1 MRIVVVDDI
10 LDFGNVVAHA
20 LEGTPHEVTVVL
32 SPEALPEVLR
42 KQGFDLAFVDMDF
55 YYADSRQTG
64 LTALRHLT
72 EHAVRAIIYS
82 LDSEDNRLLF
92 MLAAFQFYDPLT
104 LLSKGEGSQKIRHL
118 VDLVDQGTD
127 LGPDPGTDRYRPPG
141 DRAPVLDRLIHKPA
155 DLDIW
160 VALSRFPGRLEVAH
174 ASHVSARTID
184 EFLAD
189 RYVVMQEIRMLQPGR
204 HQAVSDI
211 AAGATGAAGHDH
223 GGKKEKR
230 ELLGPMHAFA
240 VTHQHFFHDP
250 EVRALIEE
258 RQRSRCRMSSM
269 SAAPHAGRSRNQ
281 R

>member
-10 LDFGNVVAHA
+10 LDFGNVVARA
-20 LEGTPHEVTVVL
+20 LDGTPHEVTAVL
-32 SPEALPEVLR
+32 SPEALPGVLGA
-42 KQGFDLAFVDMDF
+42 QGFDLALVDMDF
-55 YYADSRQTG
+55 YYAGSRQTG

-92 MLAAFQFYDPLT
+92 LFAAFQFYDPLT

-118 VDLVDQGTD
+118 IDLVDQGTD
-127 LGPDPGTDRYRPPG
+127 LGPDPEADRYRPPE
-141 DRAPVLDRLIHKPA
+141 DRVPVLDRLIRKPA

-160 VALSRFPGRLEVAH
+160 VALSRFPGRREVAY
-174 ASHVSARTID
+174 AAHVSARTID

-189 RYVVMQEIRMLQPGR
+189 RYPVVQEIRMLQPGR
-204 HQAVSDI
+204 DQDATGI
-211 AAGATGAAGHDH
+211 AAGATGAAGHH

-230 ELLGPMHAFA
+230 ELLGPLHAFA
-240 VTHQHFFHDP
+240 VTHQHFFGDP
-250 EVRALIEE
+250 EVRALIEA
-258 RQRSRCRMSSM
+258 RQRSPHRLPGM
-269 SAAPHAGRSRNQ
+269 SAAVPAGRGRNH

>member
-10 LDFGNVVAHA
+10 LDFGNVVARA
-20 LEGTPHEVTVVL
+20 LDGTPHEVTAVL
-32 SPEALPEVLR
+32 SPEALPGVLGE
-42 KQGFDLAFVDMDF
+42 QGFDLALVDMDF

-92 MLAAFQFYDPLT
+92 LFAAFQFYDPLT

-118 VDLVDQGTD
+118 IDLVDQGTH

-141 DRAPVLDRLIHKPA
+141 DRAPVLDRLIRKPA

-160 VALSRFPGRLEVAH
+160 VALSRFPGRSEVAY
-174 ASHVSARTID
+174 AAHVSTRTID

-189 RYVVMQEIRMLQPGR
+189 RYPVVQEIRMLQPGR
-204 HQAVSDI
+204 DEAATGI
-211 AAGATGAAGHDH
+211 AAGGAGHRH
-223 GGKKEKR
+223 GSKKEKR
-230 ELLGPMHAFA
+230 ELLGPLHAFA
-240 VTHQHFFHDP
+240 VTHQHFFRDP
-250 EVRALIEE
+250 EVRALIEA
-258 RQRSRCRMSSM
+258 RQRSPHRPPGM
-269 SAAPHAGRSRNQ
+269 SAAAPAGGGRNQ

>member
-10 LDFGNVVAHA
+10 LDFGNVVARA
-20 LEGTPHEVTVVL
+20 LDGTRHEVTAVL
-32 SPEALPEVLR
+32 SPEALPGVLDA
-42 KQGFDLAFVDMDF
+42 QGFDLALVDMDF

-72 EHAVRAIIYS
+72 EHAVPAIIYS

-92 MLAAFQFYDPLT
+92 LFAAFQFYDPLT

-118 VDLVDQGTD
+118 IDLVDQGTD

-141 DRAPVLDRLIHKPA
+141 DRAPVLDRLIRKPA

-160 VALSRFPGRLEVAH
+160 MALSRFPGRSEVAY
-174 ASHVSARTID
+174 AAHVSARTID

-189 RYVVMQEIRMLQPGR
+189 RYPIVQEIRILQPGR
-204 HQAVSDI
+204 DQAAADM
-211 AAGATGAAGHDH
+211 AAGGTGHRH

-230 ELLGPMHAFA
+230 ELLGPLHAFA
-240 VTHQHFFHDP
+240 VTHQHFFRDP
-250 EVRALIEE
+250 EVRALIEA
-258 RQRSRCRMSSM
+258 RQRSPHRRPGM
-269 SAAPHAGRSRNQ
+269 SAAVPAGRGRNHG
-281 R
+281 

>member
-1 MRIVVVDDI
+1 MRILVVDDI
-10 LDFGNVVAHA
+10 LDFGDVVARA
-20 LEGTPHEVTVVL
+20 LEGTPHEVTAVL
-32 SPEALPEVLR
+32 SPEALPRVLR
-42 KQGFDLAFVDMDF
+42 EQGFDLAFVDMDF
-55 YYADSRQTG
+55 YYADSCQTG

-72 EHAVRAIIYS
+72 GHAVRAIIYS

-92 MLAAFQFYDPLT
+92 LLAAFQFYDPLT

-118 VDLVDQGTD
+118 IDLVDQGTD
-127 LGPDPGTDRYRPPG
+127 LGPDPGTDRYRPPC
-141 DRAPVLDRLIHKPA
+141 DRASVLDRLIHKPA

-189 RYVVMQEIRMLQPGR
+189 RYAVMQEIRMLQPGR
-204 HQAVSDI
+204 HQAGSDI
-211 AAGATGAAGHDH
+211 AVGVTGVAGHH
-223 GGKKEKR
+223 GGKREKR

-250 EVRALIEE
+250 EVRALLEE
-258 RQRSRCRMSSM
+258 RERSSRMSGM
-269 SAAPHAGRSRNQ
+269 TAAPRAGRRRNQ
-281 R
+281 M